1 MGQAISVQDT
11 HMRMYQNLL
20 AIQSPSTRMQM
31 IQTLLSSPEH
41 LHVARQAGIYGH
53 LLHYTQ
59 QVKEGRPAPLLPG
72 EKSSTQMTSYTQQ
85 KPSQHSLQGQPSQ
98 PSQPSQHLPSQQM
111 QQRPVT
117 QNHNEKAMNYF
128 SACLRILGLE
138 EEVALTTDTLKS
150 AYKKSVVRAHPDK
163 GGSEKEFE
171 AVTRA
176 YAYLGE
182 ILSRI
187 HGGRSTEGKVEAPTA
202 LSSGR
207 TNDAAA
213 WKMVDPVQLNPSKL
227 NLDAFNNMFEKT
239 RIPDPEESGYGDWLK
254 GSDGLSG
261 AKQFSGKFNRDVFHR
276 EFENEQKTKGSSFA
290 EGKGQGKGALVAQ
303 ELSLASRMGFA
314 TELGRTARDDYTV
327 AANERGV
334 AYTDL
339 KKAYTEYNTFS
350 HQTAGIQLSARS
362 MDQVSKERESAPAPL
377 ANSEMAALAAAE
389 AAMLRREEQ
398 RKMTMAQEAVEENS
412 YFERMKRLVIRNA

>member
-1 MGQAISVQDT
+1 
-11 HMRMYQNLL
+11 
-20 AIQSPSTRMQM
+20 
-31 IQTLLSSPEH
+31 
-41 LHVARQAGIYGH
+41 
-53 LLHYTQ
+53 
-59 QVKEGRPAPLLPG
+59 
-72 EKSSTQMTSYTQQ
+72 
-85 KPSQHSLQGQPSQ
+85 
-98 PSQPSQHLPSQQM
+98 M

-117 QNHNEKAMNYF
+117 QTHSEKAMNYF

-138 EEVALTTDTLKS
+138 EEVALTAEGLKS

-213 WKMVDPVQLNPSKL
+213 WKMVEPVQLNPSKL

-254 GSDGLSG
+254 GSESTGSG

-276 EFENEQKTKGSSFA
+276 EFENEQKSKGPSQ
-290 EGKGQGKGALVAQ
+290 GQGALVAQ

-314 TELGRTARDDYTV
+314 TELGRSARDDYTV

-362 MDQVSKERESAPAPL
+362 MDQVSKERESAPVPL

-389 AAMLRREEQ
+389 ASMLRREEQ

>member
-1 MGQAISVQDT
+1 
-11 HMRMYQNLL
+11 
-20 AIQSPSTRMQM
+20 
-31 IQTLLSSPEH
+31 
-41 LHVARQAGIYGH
+41 VARQAGIYGH

-59 QVKEGRPAPLLPG
+59 QVKEGRPPPLLPG
-72 EKSSTQMTSYTQQ
+72 EKTSTQMTSYSQQ
-85 KPSQHSLQGQPSQ
+85 KVQGKPSHQVQPSQ
-98 PSQPSQHLPSQQM
+98 QV
-111 QQRPVT
+111 QRPVT
-117 QNHNEKAMNYF
+117 QTHNEKAMNYF

-138 EEVALTTDTLKS
+138 EEVALTVDSLKS

-213 WKMVDPVQLNPSKL
+213 WKMVEPVQLNPSKL

-254 GSDGLSG
+254 GSDASSSSS
-261 AKQFSGKFNRDVFHR
+261 KQFSGKFNRDVFHR
-276 EFENEQKTKGSSFA
+276 EFENEQKTKGSFA
-290 EGKGQGKGALVAQ
+290 QGKGQGQGNALVAQ